1 VAKNLLEDHVAGEEE
16 SEADRDHEEDVG
28 PGLLRGGGHEL
39 GVIEAEEEADGK
51 NVNSSFANQ
60 ALNQVGQ
67 SLDGEAAGGLL
78 CSSGPY
84 DQDEDGDLE
93 GGDGDDPT

>member
-1 VAKNLLEDHVAGEEE
+1 MAKDLLEDHVAGEEE

-51 NVNSSFANQ
+51 EWE
-60 ALNQVGQ
+60 
-67 SLDGEAAGGLL
+67 EAAVEDL
-78 CSSGPY
+78 SN
-84 DQDEDGDLE
+84 QDNLDSWR
-93 GGDGDDPT
+93 